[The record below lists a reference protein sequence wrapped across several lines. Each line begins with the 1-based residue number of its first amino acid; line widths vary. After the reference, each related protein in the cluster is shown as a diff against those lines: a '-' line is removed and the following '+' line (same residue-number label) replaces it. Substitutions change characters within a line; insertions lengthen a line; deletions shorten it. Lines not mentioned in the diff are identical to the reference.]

1 VEVVYLR
8 DEKVKLKLLESS
20 CSETCPVF
28 DDSNP
33 QKEEQENPV
42 ASCCFTVLW
51 VEDDLKT
58 LCSCD
63 NRGENNTPSRE
74 VVAISS
80 SFPISSLVFLILGIL
95 IGQCLPRSV
104 KSSKCIEAVKRWLKD
119 KLQSDRTRGELKP

>member
-95 IGQCLPRSV
+95 IGQCLLQRFDRRLWTKC
-104 KSSKCIEAVKRWLKD
+104 KSMLKD